1 MKGALEAARY
11 LTIVP
16 VSGRRTTVGAAPGRA
31 VAWFPAI
38 GLLIGAVLVIV
49 DRLVA
54 WAFPMLL
61 AALLTVTTWKL
72 MTGGLHLD
80 GLADCLDALGG
91 HDPSQRLMIMRDSR
105 IGAFG
110 AIGLILFL
118 LLELAAVAELAS
130 TPRWRALLTA
140 PCVARAM
147 PALLAR
153 WFPSARSEGQGARFQ
168 ADVTPRAVAV
178 ALGCA
183 VVVSVAVLGVAG
195 IAAVVVAGLTSVAV
209 ARFMTTRL
217 GGVTGDVLGAAVEL
231 AELAVLLTVSAWT
244 HVPR

>member
-16 VSGRRTTVGAAPGRA
+16 VGGRRGTVGAPPGRA

-38 GLLIGAVLVIV
+38 GLVIGSVLVVI
-49 DRLVA
+49 DRLAA

-91 HDPSQRLMIMRDSR
+91 HDATQRLMIMRDSR

-110 AIGLILFL
+110 AMGLILFL
-118 LLELAAVAELAS
+118 LLELAAVAELAPA
-130 TPRWRALLTA
+130 PRWRALLTA

-147 PALLAR
+147 PAILAR
-153 WFPSARSEGQGARFQ
+153 WFPAARSEGQGARFR
-168 ADVTPRAVAV
+168 ADVQPRAMAV

-183 VVVSVAVLGVAG
+183 VVVAVAFLGAAG
-195 IAAVVVAGLTSVAV
+195 IAAVAAAGLTSVAIG
-209 ARFMTTRL
+209 RFMTARL
-217 GGVTGDVLGAAVEL
+217 GGVTGDVLGAAIEL
-231 AELAVLLTVSAWT
+231 SELTVLLTISAWT
-244 HVPR
+244 HVAR

>member
-1 MKGALEAARY
+1 VKGALEAARY

-16 VSGRRTTVGAAPGRA
+16 VGRQRGTVGAPPGRA

-38 GLLIGAVLVIV
+38 GLLIGCVLVVV
-49 DRLVA
+49 DRLAA

-61 AALLTVTTWKL
+61 GALLTVTTWKL
-72 MTGGLHLD
+72 VTGGLHLD

-91 HDPSQRLMIMRDSR
+91 HDATQRLQIMRDSR

-110 AIGLILFL
+110 AMGLILFL
-118 LLELAAVAELAS
+118 LLELAALAGLAPA
-130 TPRWRALLTA
+130 PRWRALLAA

-147 PALLAR
+147 PAILAR
-153 WFPSARSEGQGARFQ
+153 WFPAARHEGQGARFR
-168 ADVTPRAVAV
+168 ADVQPRAIAA

-183 VVVSVAVLGVAG
+183 VVVAGALLDTAGIVAVVA
-195 IAAVVVAGLTSVAV
+195 AGLTSVAV
-209 ARFMTTRL
+209 ARFMTARL
-217 GGVTGDVLGAAVEL
+217 GGITGDVLGAAVEL
-231 AELAVLLTVSAWT
+231 SELMVLLTVSAWT

>member
-1 MKGALEAARY
+1 MQAARY

-16 VSGRRTTVGAAPGRA
+16 VGGRRGGAGALSRDA
-31 VAWFPAI
+31 IAWFPAI
-38 GLLIGAVLVIV
+38 GLLIGAVLVAV
-49 DRLVA
+49 DRLTA
-54 WAFPMLL
+54 WTFPMLL

-72 MTGGLHLD
+72 ITGGLHLD

-91 HDPSQRLMIMRDSR
+91 HDAAHRLTIMRDSR

-118 LLELAAVAELAS
+118 LMELAAVAELAPA
-130 TPRWRALLTA
+130 PRWRALLVA
-140 PCVARAM
+140 PVVARAM

-153 WFPSARSEGQGARFQ
+153 LFPPARSEGQGARFQ
-168 ADVTPRAVAV
+168 ADVQPLSMAVV
-178 ALGCA
+178 LGCA
-183 VVVSVAVLGVAG
+183 LVVAVAVLGAAG
-195 IAAVVVAGLTSVAV
+195 IVAVAAAALASVAV
-209 ARFMTTRL
+209 GRFMSARL

-231 AELAVLLTVSAWT
+231 SELAVLLAVSAWT